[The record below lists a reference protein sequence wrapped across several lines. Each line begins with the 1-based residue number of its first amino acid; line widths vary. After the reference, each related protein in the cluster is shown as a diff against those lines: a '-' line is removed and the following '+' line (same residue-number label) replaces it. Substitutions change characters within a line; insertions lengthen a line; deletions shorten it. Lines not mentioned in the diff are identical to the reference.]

1 MVLFRMKEQE
11 NKDLASATFSG
22 ERKWKPLSL
31 IHTDFGESLREPEYG
46 SFILSLH
53 GWIVVERA
61 HKKVRKDE

>member
-1 MVLFRMKEQE
+1 VRVSRTARAR
-11 NKDLASATFSG
+11 LASATFSG

-31 IHTDFGESLREPEYG
+31 IHADFGESLRELEYG

-53 GWIVVERA
+53 GWIVAKRA